1 MNHYERIA
9 QLIHEGILGRIGNVT
24 GKAVRK
30 VRAGIDDFKSGY
42 AQGRGKKKPEQP
54 DTKLGG
60 QPRTHSGETS
70 IGDADTKKPNKKF
83 FEGIEYLLPHK
94 NGKPLYESHE
104 EYVRAELKKKRNRSR
119 LEERINKK

>member
-1 MNHYERIA
+1 MNHYERIT

-24 GKAVRK
+24 GKVVRK

-54 DTKLGG
+54 
-60 QPRTHSGETS
+60 RTHSGETS
-70 IGDADTKKPNKKF
+70 FDPLDPNAETKQPNKKF

>member
-54 DTKLGG
+54 DTYEEDDLDNA
-60 QPRTHSGETS
+60 E
-70 IGDADTKKPNKKF
+70 TKKPNKKF